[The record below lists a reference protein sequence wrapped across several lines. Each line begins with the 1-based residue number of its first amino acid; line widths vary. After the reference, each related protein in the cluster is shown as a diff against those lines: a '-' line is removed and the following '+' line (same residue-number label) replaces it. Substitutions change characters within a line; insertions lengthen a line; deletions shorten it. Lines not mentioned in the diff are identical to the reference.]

1 MYQRTIVEQMDKWL
15 HTHHS
20 FTIYGARQTGK
31 TTLVKEYA
39 KKSGLKYLYLDCDEF
54 EARASLEVQDK
65 VRLGKMIGE
74 NKLLII
80 DEAQRVKNI
89 GLNMKIIHDNLPD
102 VKVIATGSSAFDL
115 ASEIK
120 EPMTGRDF
128 DFYLYPLSLKELSQ
142 KLSYFDLTY
151 RFEEFLLYGTYP
163 SVIALPDYES
173 KARQLRSLADNYL
186 YKDIL
191 ELDLIKKTSVLR
203 NLLRVLAFCI
213 GSEVTNQSLA
223 DKLEVRAETVDKYLD
238 LLEQCFIVKR
248 LRPFNRKVTSEIKH
262 PYKVYFWDL
271 GIRNAL
277 MEDFKG
283 LKLRDDREN
292 GGLWENF
299 VVIERI
305 KKLSNE
311 GKMARHY
318 FWRTSD
324 TPSKEYDLIEEIN
337 GELTVFE
344 IKSSKT
350 GENKVKKYPL
360 FFDTYKN
367 SELHVITKDN
377 FSDWLI

>member
-1 MYQRTIVEQMDKWL
+1 MDKWL

-31 TTLVKEYA
+31 TTMVKEYA

-54 EARASLEVQDK
+54 EARAALAVQDK
-65 VRLGKMIGE
+65 IKLGKMIGD

-80 DEAQRVKNI
+80 DEAQRVNNI
-89 GLNMKIIHDNLPD
+89 GLNMKIIHDNLPE

-128 DFYLYPLSLKELSQ
+128 DFYLYPLSLAELNQ
-142 KLSYFDLTY
+142 KLSIFELTV
-151 RFEEFLLYGTYP
+151 RSEELLLYGTYP
-163 SVIALPDYES
+163 SVIEMQDNES
-173 KARQLRSLADNYL
+173 KVRQLRSLADNYL

-191 ELDLIKKTSVLR
+191 ELDLIKKTTVLR
-203 NLLRVLAFCI
+203 DLLRVLAFCV
-213 GSEVTNQSLA
+213 GSEVTNKSLA
-223 DKLEVRAETVDKYLD
+223 DKLNIRAETIEKYID

-248 LRPFNRKVTSEIKH
+248 LRPYNRKVISEIKY

-277 MEDFKG
+277 MEDFKP
-283 LKLRDDREN
+283 LNLRDDREN

-311 GKMARHY
+311 GIFARHY
-318 FWRTSD
+318 FWRTNES
-324 TPSKEYDLIEEIN
+324 PSKEYDLIEEIN
-337 GELTVFE
+337 GVLQVFE
-344 IKSSKT
+344 IKSSTNGAK
-350 GENKVKKYPL
+350 KVKKYPL
-360 FFDTYKN
+360 FFDAYKD
-367 SELHVITKDN
+367 SELNIITKDN
-377 FSDWLI
+377 FLDWLV